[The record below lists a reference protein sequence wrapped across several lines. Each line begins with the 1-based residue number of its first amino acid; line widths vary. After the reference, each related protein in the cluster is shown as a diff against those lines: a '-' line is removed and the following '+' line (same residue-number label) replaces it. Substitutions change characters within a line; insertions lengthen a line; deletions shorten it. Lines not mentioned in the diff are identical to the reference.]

1 MPVAKIGMSFQ
12 DYSNEYGRVDFY
24 MNYAGTDLAAP
35 IAEAAKGTA
44 GSVAA
49 EICAL
54 SDCVCQISDVQALST
69 KYGDPNPTVKTAQR
83 EMGLL
88 VTYQDTVTGKK
99 YRITIPGPK
108 WATLGTYGTDNV
120 DTTQALWTAFVT
132 AFEAHAVS
140 ELGNP
145 ITVVGGRLVGR
156 NR

>member
-1 MPVAKIGMSFQ
+1 MPVAKVGMSFQ
-12 DYSNEYGRVDFY
+12 GYSNEYGRVDFF
-24 MNYAGTDLAAP
+24 MNYAGTDIAGP

-49 EICAL
+49 EICGL
-54 SDCVCQISDVQALST
+54 SDCVCQVSDIQAVST
-69 KYGDPNPTVKTAQR
+69 KYGDPAPVVATAQR
-83 EMGLL
+83 ELGLL

-108 WATLGTYGTDNV
+108 WATIGQAGTDSVN
-120 DTTQALWTAFVT
+120 TAAPLWTAFVT

-140 ELGNP
+140 EFGNA
-145 ITVVGGRLVGR
+145 ITVVSGRLVGR

>member
-1 MPVAKIGMSFQ
+1 MPVAKVGMTFL
-12 DYSNEYGRVDFY
+12 DYSGENGRVDFY
-24 MNYAGTDLAAP
+24 MNVAGTDYAGV

-49 EICAL
+49 EICGL
-54 SDCVCQISDVQALST
+54 SDCTCTVSDIQAVST
-69 KYGDPNPTVKTAQR
+69 KYGDPAPVVKTAQR
-83 EMGLL
+83 EMGLM
-88 VTYQDTVTGKK
+88 VTYVDTVTGKK

-108 WATLGTYGTDNV
+108 WATLGQAGTDKV

-140 ELGNP
+140 EVGNAV
-145 ITVVGGRLVGR
+145 TVLDGRLVGR